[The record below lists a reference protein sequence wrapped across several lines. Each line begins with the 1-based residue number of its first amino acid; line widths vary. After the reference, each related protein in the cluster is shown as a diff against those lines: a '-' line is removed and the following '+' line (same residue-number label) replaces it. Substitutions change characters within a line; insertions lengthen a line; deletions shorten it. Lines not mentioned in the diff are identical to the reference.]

1 MRKLTR
7 IIIGLGLLGAISQQD
22 PVPLY
27 RLLALPFALVL
38 YPFAVVLVL
47 TVLISPF
54 VFGLGAWLVWRRYRD
69 GRFPGWARI
78 GAQRL
83 RGFTA
88 RNTPSVTRFAR
99 RVADRLPR
107 RGPRECA
114 ERSMRP
120 CSRADCP
127 MRAADPG
134 TAVAAENARK
144 VAV

>member
-7 IIIGLGLLGAISQQD
+7 IIIGLGLLGGISQQGS
-22 PVPLY
+22 VPLY
-27 RLLALPFALVL
+27 RLLVLPFALVL
-38 YPFAVVLVL
+38 YPFAVLLVL

-69 GRFPGWARI
+69 GRFPDWARI
-78 GAQRL
+78 GTQRL

-88 RNTPSVTRFAR
+88 RHTPTVTRFAR
-99 RVADRLPR
+99 RVAARVPR
-107 RGPRECA
+107 RSPRECA

-127 MRAADPG
+127 KRTADPR
-134 TAVAAENARK
+134 TAVVAENARK
-144 VAV
+144 AAG